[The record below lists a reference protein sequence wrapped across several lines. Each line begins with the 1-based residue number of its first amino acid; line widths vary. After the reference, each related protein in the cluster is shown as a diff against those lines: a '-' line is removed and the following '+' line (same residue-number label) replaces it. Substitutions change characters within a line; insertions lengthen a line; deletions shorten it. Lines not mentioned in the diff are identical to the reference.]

1 MTVRSTLAA
10 TGVSQVTFARLRA
23 MLRRLAQNETLNFVA
38 TNQLLPRQL
47 VTRWFGWFS
56 QIEQPLV
63 RDLSL
68 ATWRM
73 FTDLDLSDAS
83 TQEFASLH
91 ACFIRELAPG
101 ARPVDLDADTVTSP
115 CDGIV
120 VMCGEVQGTR
130 LFQVKGSSY
139 DLRELLIDPALA
151 EQFRDGCY
159 VTLRL
164 TSAMYHRLHAPYDC
178 TVEHVTYVAGDTW
191 NTHPA
196 TLQRVPK
203 LYCKNERAILRARL
217 RSSGK
222 LIAIVPV
229 AAILVASI
237 RLHFLDVLLRLQ
249 HPGPN
254 ELPCFA
260 ELTKGEELGYFQ
272 HGSTVVL
279 FAPRG
284 FSLATGVRPGSH
296 VRMGQALL
304 RLPSADAHSGV
315 G

>member
-1 MTVRSTLAA
+1 MTVRSTLAE
-10 TGVSQVTFARLRA
+10 TGVNQVTLDSVRA
-23 MLRRLAQNETLNFVA
+23 VLRRLGQNDTLNYIA
-38 TNQLLPRQL
+38 TNHLVPRQL
-47 VTRWFGWFS
+47 LTRWFGKFS
-56 QIEQPLV
+56 QIEQPWI

-73 FTDLDLSDAS
+73 FTDLDLSDAA

-101 ARPVDLDADTVTSP
+101 ARPVDPDPSVATSP

-120 VMCGEVQGTR
+120 VSCGQVEGTKV
-130 LFQVKGSSY
+130 FQVKGSSY
-139 DLRELLIDPALA
+139 HLDELLVDPGFA
-151 EQFRDGCY
+151 EQFRNGCY

-164 TSAMYHRLHAPYDC
+164 TSAMYHRLHAPYAC
-178 TVEHVTYVAGDTW
+178 TIDRVTYVAGDTW

-196 TLQRVPK
+196 TLERVSK
-203 LYCKNERAILRARL
+203 LYCKNERAILRAEL
-217 RSSGK
+217 PSGQM
-222 LIAIVPV
+222 LAIVPV

-237 RLHFLDVLLRLQ
+237 RLHFLDVLLSLE

-254 ELPCFA
+254 ELACHA
-260 ELTKGEELGYFQ
+260 SLGKGQELGYFQ

-284 FSLATGVRPGSH
+284 FSLVKGLEPGS
-296 VRMGQALL
+296 VVKTGQRLL
-304 RLPSADAHSGV
+304 QLPAAS
-315 G
+315 

>member
-10 TGVSQVTFARLRA
+10 AGVNDVTFASTRA
-23 MLRRLAQNETLNFVA
+23 LLRRLGQHETLNFIA
-38 TNQLLPRQL
+38 TNRLLPRQL

-56 QIEQPLV
+56 QLEQPLV
-63 RDLSL
+63 RELSL

-73 FTDLDLSDAS
+73 FTDLDLSDAA
-83 TQEFASLH
+83 TRDFASLH

-101 ARPVDLDADTVTSP
+101 ARPIDPDPSTVTSP

-120 VMCGEVQGTR
+120 VMCGQVEGTR
-130 LFQVKGSSY
+130 VFQVKGSSY

-151 EQFRDGCY
+151 ERYRDGCY

-164 TSAMYHRLHAPYDC
+164 TSTMYHRLHAPYDC
-178 TVEHVTYVAGDTW
+178 TIEHVTYVAGDTW

-217 RSSGK
+217 PSGQ
-222 LIAIVPV
+222 LLAIVPV

-237 RLHFLDVLLRLQ
+237 RLHFLDVLLHLK

-254 ELPCFA
+254 ELPCQA
-260 ELTKGEELGYFQ
+260 EASKGEELGYFQ

-284 FSLATGVRPGSH
+284 FTLASGIQPGSN

-304 RLPSADAHSGV
+304 RLPSEPAAP
-315 G
+315 

>member
-10 TGVSQVTFARLRA
+10 TRVNQVTFASVRALVRRLGQNESLSFLATNR
-23 MLRRLAQNETLNFVA
+23 LLPRRLA
-38 TNQLLPRQL
+38 
-47 VTRWFGWFS
+47 TRWFGKFS
-56 QIEQPLV
+56 QIEQPLI

-73 FTDLDLSDAS
+73 FTDLDLSDAA

-91 ACFIRELAPG
+91 ECFIRELRPG
-101 ARPVDLDADTVTSP
+101 ARPVDPDPEAVTSP

-120 VMCGEVQGTR
+120 VMCGQVEGTR
-130 LFQVKGSSY
+130 VFQVKGSSY
-139 DLRELLIDPALA
+139 DLSELLLDPALA
-151 EQFRDGCY
+151 EQYQDGCY

-164 TSAMYHRLHAPYDC
+164 TSAMYHRLHAPYD
-178 TVEHVTYVAGDTW
+178 TTIEHVTYVAGDTW

-217 RSSGK
+217 RPSGH
-222 LIAIVPV
+222 LLAIVPV

-237 RLHFLDVLLRLQ
+237 RLHFLDVLLHLK

-254 ELPCFA
+254 ELPCSA
-260 ELTKGEELGYFQ
+260 TAAKGEELGYFQ

-284 FSLATGVRPGSH
+284 FTLAESIAPGRS

-304 RLPSADAHSGV
+304 RLPG
-315 G
+315 